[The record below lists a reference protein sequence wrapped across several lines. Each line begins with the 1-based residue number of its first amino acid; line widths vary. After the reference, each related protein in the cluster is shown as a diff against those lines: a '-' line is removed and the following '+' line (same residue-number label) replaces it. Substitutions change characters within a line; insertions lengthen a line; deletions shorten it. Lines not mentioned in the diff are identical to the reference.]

1 MPRSLD
7 KIAGTVTLVLV
18 FYFTSIHESFAYL
31 DPGAGSMILTS
42 ILGILAATIYTLKG
56 YLHRIANLF
65 RRKPSNAAR
74 HSAQE
79 HD

>member
-1 MPRSLD
+1 MSGNLD
-7 KIAGTVTLVLV
+7 KIAGTLTLGFV
-18 FYFTSIHESFAYL
+18 FYFTSTHESFAYL

-42 ILGILAATIYTLKG
+42 ILGVLAATIYTLKG

-65 RRKPSNAAR
+65 RRKPGNAAR

-79 HD
+79 QD